1 MRCVA
6 GKNNRVCLLHTP
18 KGAMIMELKDIDFS
32 AMPEKAII
40 VITNPAG
47 FFQSMEKTGGYM
59 EPLAFA
65 VIMGGVAGVIQA
77 IMGIFGLGAGFINGF
92 VSIIKM
98 PIIAGVGSF
107 IGAAILF
114 VIWKFMGSVWDY
126 EVSYRSCAYMMALW
140 PITAIVSI
148 IPYAGMVINT
158 ALALFYTVMASVH
171 VHRLPAEKAWL
182 VFGIIFAVLL
192 LLSLVAGRFG

>member
-1 MRCVA
+1 
-6 GKNNRVCLLHTP
+6 
-18 KGAMIMELKDIDFS
+18 
-32 AMPEKAII
+32 
-40 VITNPAG
+40 
-47 FFQSMEKTGGYM
+47 
-59 EPLAFA
+59 
-65 VIMGGVAGVIQA
+65 
-77 IMGIFGLGAGFINGF
+77 
-92 VSIIKM
+92 
-98 PIIAGVGSF
+98 
-107 IGAAILF
+107 
-114 VIWKFMGSVWDY
+114 
-126 EVSYRSCAYMMALW
+126 MMALW